1 MKMLWAV
8 LCMSVIFLIGGDPPL
23 LSAEDGDEGMEQ
35 GLPIENEETDV
46 EPSAEDMLE
55 EQMDE
60 QMDRLGFS
68 EIESFWEDI
77 RGEYESFL
85 PESQRGQL
93 NDFISGERQFDPVE
107 WGQALLRFILHE
119 ITANI
124 TLLGTLLLLT
134 VFTMVLRALQNAFE
148 HAAVSRIA
156 YSVSFTVLIII
167 AMNSFYV
174 AMSYAQEAVQNMV
187 HFMIALLPM
196 LLALL
201 AMTGAASS
209 AALFHPLIVVLV
221 NTSGL
226 LIERL
231 VLPLLFVSALISVIS
246 TMSDKFQLSKLA
258 TLIRNAAMAV
268 LGAFLTVFL
277 AAISVQGATAAV
289 TDGVTVR
296 TAKYIAGNFV
306 PVVGRMFTD
315 ATDTVIGA
323 SLLLKNTVGV
333 VGLGILFTIIAFPAL
348 KILALAIIFHL
359 SAAVMQPLGGG
370 PIGTCLS
377 LFAKTVLFMFAAV
390 SVVSLMFFLA
400 ITIIITSGNLSL
412 MVR

>member
-1 MKMLWAV
+1 MKKQWTML
-8 LCMSVIFLIGGDPPL
+8 FLIVILISAPFVV
-23 LSAEDGDEGMEQ
+23 SAEEDAEREQ
-35 GLPIENEETDV
+35 GLSIEDEENV
-46 EPSAEDMLE
+46 PSAEEMLD

-60 QMDRLGFS
+60 QMDRLGLS
-68 EIESFWEDI
+68 EIETFWEDI
-77 RGEYESFL
+77 RTEYESFL
-85 PESQRGQL
+85 PESQRGEL
-93 NDFISGERQFDPVE
+93 SDFIQGERQFNPAD
-107 WGQALLRFILHE
+107 WGQAFLRFIFHE
-119 ITANI
+119 ITSNLA
-124 TLLGTLLLLT
+124 LLGTLLLLT

-148 HAAVSRIA
+148 HAAVSKIA
-156 YSVSFTVLIII
+156 YSVTFTVLIII

-174 AMSYAQEAVQNMV
+174 AMSYAQEAVQSMV
-187 HFMIALLPM
+187 TFLMALLPM
-196 LLALL
+196 LLSLL
-201 AMTGAASS
+201 AITGAASS
-209 AALFHPLIVVLV
+209 AALFHPLIIVLV

-226 LIERL
+226 LIDRL
-231 VLPLLFVSALISVIS
+231 VLPLLFVSALLSVIS
-246 TMSDKFQLSKLA
+246 TMSEKFQLSKLA
-258 TLIRNAAMAV
+258 ALIRNAAMAI

-277 AAISVQGATAAV
+277 AAVSVQGATAAV
-289 TDGVTVR
+289 TDGITVR

-333 VGLGILFTIIAFPAL
+333 AGLAILFVIIAFPAL
-348 KILALAIIFHL
+348 KILALAIIFQL

-370 PIGTCLS
+370 PLGTCLS

-390 SVVSLMFFLA
+390 AVVSLMFFLA

>member
-1 MKMLWAV
+1 MKKQWAALV
-8 LCMSVIFLIGGDPPL
+8 AVVILISVPFIV
-23 LSAEDGDEGMEQ
+23 SAEDEDAESGPV
-35 GLPIENEETDV
+35 LPIEEEDT
-46 EPSAEDMLE
+46 EALPSAEDMLD

-60 QMDRLGFS
+60 QMDRLGLT
-68 EIESFWEDI
+68 EIETFWDDLQN
-77 RGEYESFL
+77 EYESFL
-85 PESQRGQL
+85 PESQRGDL
-93 NDFISGERQFDPVE
+93 SDFLQGERQFNPAD
-107 WGQALLRFILHE
+107 WGQAFLRFLLNE
-119 ITANI
+119 ITANV

-148 HAAVSRIA
+148 HAAVSKIA
-156 YSVSFTVLIII
+156 YSVTFTVLIII

-174 AMSYAQEAVQNMV
+174 AMSYAQEAVESMV
-187 HFMIALLPM
+187 NFLIALLPM

-209 AALFHPLIVVLV
+209 AALFHPLIIVLV

-231 VLPLLFVSALISVIS
+231 VLPLIFVSALLHVIS
-246 TMSDKFQLSKLA
+246 TMSEKFQLSKLA
-258 TLIRNAAMAV
+258 TLIRNVAMAV

-333 VGLGILFTIIAFPAL
+333 AGLAILFIIIAFPAL
-348 KILALAIIFHL
+348 KILALAVIFQM

-370 PIGTCLS
+370 PLGDCLS
-377 LFAKTVLFMFAAV
+377 IFAKTVLFIFAAV
-390 SVVSLMFFLA
+390 AVVSLMFFLA
-400 ITIIITSGNLSL
+400 ITVIITSGNLAL